1 MQTSQLDTVRTAR
14 PSLAGTIE
22 SSESAS
28 RVLHR
33 LADHTKK
40 AFADFNE
47 IQPPQVLHDQIVAQ
61 LNSVLQQCFKRLHE
75 QRPEDAGS
83 IENEII
89 HYAGERKSL
98 ELNGLKYA
106 EDAWKERVATV
117 FQELSD
123 RLVATLPPPF
133 FQQSLQKFNA
143 RTLEPCLL
151 YDPEQATEEVPDSAS
166 LGTCHEIN
174 RHSVSNSG
182 QAGLLHEAEESAYRK
197 REWYDQEE
205 QALEDPSNQN
215 RPFEGA
221 HRATVLA
228 RGG

>member
-1 MQTSQLDTVRTAR
+1 MQSLAELSSVISGQNMQTSQLDTVRTAR

-166 LGTCHEIN
+166 LGTCHE
-174 RHSVSNSG
+174 VNSLCG
-182 QAGLLHEAEESAYRK
+182 
-197 REWYDQEE
+197 
-205 QALEDPSNQN
+205 
-215 RPFEGA
+215 
-221 HRATVLA
+221 
-228 RGG
+228 